1 MHIAERESDFPGV
14 QAKEVALRVY
24 PYGSRAAHVLGY
36 VGAINDTEYKTLK
49 NDGYSLEDQ
58 VGKDGVEKIF
68 EKDLRGT
75 PGSIT
80 LEVDSAGRVLRELD
94 AHRRDPWAR
103 RAAHHR
109 PSGAGAGRGLA
120 RHCIAERGRTRTP
133 KDNPNHFAAPGG
145 SVVVLDPTTGA
156 VVAMASYP
164 TFDPREF
171 VGGVDPNRYQ
181 QLLDPTNNFPLTNR
195 AIAGQYAPGSTF
207 KMITAAAGLAVG
219 VISSGTRFL
228 DAGHYTV
235 PDCKGEKC
243 TFSNAGG
250 EQNGVVTMP
259 TALAASSDVYFY
271 SIGADLWRFRDQ
283 YNLAIQDTATAYG
296 FGAETGVPLPG
307 EQEGR
312 VPTPEQKQAAHDQNP
327 TAFPFGQWFTGDNV
341 NLAVGQGEMLTTPMQ
356 LANAYAAF
364 ANGGTVYSPN
374 IVSRI
379 LDPTTGEGTVPRVD
393 REIGPRV
400 LRTVSLPPAVR
411 DPILSGLI
419 GAVTS
424 ANGTAAPVFSTFPLS
439 QYPLAG
445 KTGTAQTAGKEA
457 QFDTSLFVG
466 FGPVGSPKYV
476 VAAVLEQSGFGAQAA
491 APVVRRVFDEPR
503 CGSCRSLT
511 CLRLLPWRVAA
522 PLVVDGLRR
531 RPSLFLG
538 GRLMAL
544 ADTLNRRT
552 LGSLHEDPAVAA
564 EAHRRRPA
572 RRHRA
577 HQRHRPRGHLQRA
590 HRRLTDAGLDPFY
603 YVKRQGFALL
613 VGSIALVIVASID
626 YRKLREWAP
635 DLFVASSGC
644 SSSSCHPSARD
655 RTAARHGSRSG
666 RSSCS
671 RPSSPRSR

>member
-1 MHIAERESDFPGV
+1 V
-14 QAKEVALRVY
+14 QGSAL
-24 PYGSRAAHVLGY
+24 
-36 VGAINDTEYKTLK
+36 
-49 NDGYSLEDQ
+49 
-58 VGKDGVEKIF
+58 
-68 EKDLRGT
+68 
-75 PGSIT
+75 
-80 LEVDSAGRVLRELD
+80 
-94 AHRRDPWAR
+94 
-103 RAAHHR
+103 
-109 PSGAGAGRGLA
+109 
-120 RHCIAERGRTRTP
+120 
-133 KDNPNHFAAPGG
+133 
-145 SVVVLDPTTGA
+145 
-156 VVAMASYP
+156 
-164 TFDPREF
+164 
-171 VGGVDPNRYQ
+171 VGG
-181 QLLDPTNNFPLTNR
+181 
-195 AIAGQYAPGSTF
+195 
-207 KMITAAAGLAVG
+207 
-219 VISSGTRFL
+219 RFL

-374 IVSRI
+374 IASRI
-379 LDPTTGEGTVPRVD
+379 LDPTTGEGTVSRVD
-393 REIGPRV
+393 PEIGPRV
-400 LRTVSLPPAVR
+400 LRTLSLPPAVR
-411 DPILSGLI
+411 APILSGLI

-424 ANGTAAPVFSTFPLS
+424 ASGTAAPVFSTFPLS

-491 APVVRRVFDEPR
+491 APVVRRVFE
-503 CGSCRSLT
+503 SLGGFMP
-511 CLRLLPWRVAA
+511 LPDVPPAPPVGVAA
-522 PLVVDGLRR
+522 PLVVNGLVDD
-531 RPSLFLG
+531 PLLFLG

-544 ADTLNRRT
+544 ADTSTGHPGRSTKTPPPRKHT
-552 LGSLHEDPAVAA
+552 TSAFVAV
-564 EAHRRRPA
+564 
-572 RRHRA
+572 RA
-577 HQRHRPRGHLQRA
+577 HQRHGPRHLQRGTG
-590 HRRLTDAGLDPFY
+590 HRRGSRP
-603 YVKRQGFALL
+603 LL
-613 VGSIALVIVASID
+613 
-626 YRKLREWAP
+626 LRE
-635 DLFVASSGC
+635 ASRPVLRRFGS
-644 SSSSCHPSARD
+644 PRD
-655 RTAARHGSRSG
+655 RRRSTTESLREALPVRREQRGAPPGRVAGSR
-666 RSSCS
+666 
-671 RPSSPRSR
+671 

>member
-1 MHIAERESDFPGV
+1 M
-14 QAKEVALRVY
+14 
-24 PYGSRAAHVLGY
+24 LGY

-49 NDGYSLEDQ
+49 NDGYTLEDQ

-80 LEVDSAGRVLRELD
+80 LEVDSAGRVLRELTRTD
-94 AHRRDPWAR
+94 AIPGRDVQLTIDLRVQA
-103 RAAHHR
+103 
-109 PSGAGAGRGLA
+109 LA
-120 RHCIAERGRTRTP
+120 EDSLATALLNARTRTP

-171 VGGVDPNRYQ
+171 VGGVDPDRYK

-250 EQNGVVTMP
+250 EQNGWVTMP

-341 NLAVGQGEMLTTPMQ
+341 NLAVGQGDMLDD
-356 LANAYAAF
+356 ADAA
-364 ANGGTVYSPN
+364 
-374 IVSRI
+374 
-379 LDPTTGEGTVPRVD
+379 
-393 REIGPRV
+393 RERLRRLRERRDRV
-400 LRTVSLPPAVR
+400 LPEHREPHPRPDDRRGHGAPRRSRDRPSRASHAVAAAGRARSDPVGADRSGDLGERHRGARLLHVPALPVPARGQDRHRADRGQGSAVR
-411 DPILSGLI
+411 H
-419 GAVTS
+419 
-424 ANGTAAPVFSTFPLS
+424 
-439 QYPLAG
+439 
-445 KTGTAQTAGKEA
+445 
-457 QFDTSLFVG
+457 
-466 FGPVGSPKYV
+466 
-476 VAAVLEQSGFGAQAA
+476 VA
-491 APVVRRVFDEPR
+491 VRR
-503 CGSCRSLT
+503 
-511 CLRLLPWRVAA
+511 LRPGRLAEVRRRRRARAV
-522 PLVVDGLRR
+522 GLRR
-531 RPSLFLG
+531 P
-538 GRLMAL
+538 GRRS
-544 ADTLNRRT
+544 RRT
-552 LGSLHEDPAVAA
+552 TGVREPRWVHAA
-564 EAHRRRPA
+564 P
-572 RRHRA
+572 
-577 HQRHRPRGHLQRA
+577 
-590 HRRLTDAGLDPFY
+590 
-603 YVKRQGFALL
+603 
-613 VGSIALVIVASID
+613 
-626 YRKLREWAP
+626 
-635 DLFVASSGC
+635 
-644 SSSSCHPSARD
+644 
-655 RTAARHGSRSG
+655 
-666 RSSCS
+666 
-671 RPSSPRSR
+671 

>member
-1 MHIAERESDFPGV
+1 M
-14 QAKEVALRVY
+14 
-24 PYGSRAAHVLGY
+24 
-36 VGAINDTEYKTLK
+36 
-49 NDGYSLEDQ
+49 
-58 VGKDGVEKIF
+58 
-68 EKDLRGT
+68 
-75 PGSIT
+75 
-80 LEVDSAGRVLRELD
+80 
-94 AHRRDPWAR
+94 
-103 RAAHHR
+103 
-109 PSGAGAGRGLA
+109 
-120 RHCIAERGRTRTP
+120 
-133 KDNPNHFAAPGG
+133 
-145 SVVVLDPTTGA
+145 LDPTTGA

-400 LRTVSLPPAVR
+400 AS
-411 DPILSGLI
+411 D
-419 GAVTS
+419 
-424 ANGTAAPVFSTFPLS
+424 
-439 QYPLAG
+439 
-445 KTGTAQTAGKEA
+445 
-457 QFDTSLFVG
+457 
-466 FGPVGSPKYV
+466 
-476 VAAVLEQSGFGAQAA
+476 
-491 APVVRRVFDEPR
+491 
-503 CGSCRSLT
+503 
-511 CLRLLPWRVAA
+511 RVAA
-522 PLVVDGLRR
+522 AGRARSDPVRADRSGDLGERHRGARLLHVPALPVPARGQDRHRADGRQGSAVRHVAVRRLRPGRLAQVRGRRRARAVGLRR
-531 RPSLFLG
+531 P
-538 GRLMAL
+538 GRRS
-544 ADTLNRRT
+544 RRT
-552 LGSLHEDPAVAA
+552 TGVREPRWVHAA
-564 EAHRRRPA
+564 P
-572 RRHRA
+572 
-577 HQRHRPRGHLQRA
+577 
-590 HRRLTDAGLDPFY
+590 
-603 YVKRQGFALL
+603 
-613 VGSIALVIVASID
+613 
-626 YRKLREWAP
+626 
-635 DLFVASSGC
+635 
-644 SSSSCHPSARD
+644 
-655 RTAARHGSRSG
+655 
-666 RSSCS
+666 
-671 RPSSPRSR
+671 